1 MEGIGLVTRIEVKV
15 HEDEQTYNL
24 TKKRENNP
32 MNLQK
37 MSLVGMGNGGVTC
50 LERRAKA
57 PCGGK
62 TSGCVPTRA
71 LKAQDRA
78 RWANPLQC
86 QRLRVEL
93 WEDGWTGRL
102 EPSVGGL

>member
-1 MEGIGLVTRIEVKV
+1 
-15 HEDEQTYNL
+15 
-24 TKKRENNP
+24 
-32 MNLQK
+32 MNIQK

-62 TSGCVPTRA
+62 TSGYVPTRA
-71 LKAQDRA
+71 LKAQDWA

-86 QRLRVEL
+86 
-93 WEDGWTGRL
+93 
-102 EPSVGGL
+102 